1 MLLRTCHKQFS
12 FFVNKMQACVNLM
25 RFIKVLY
32 LNYSVPKYVY
42 RVGEEL
48 LENSTGEKGWGVLG
62 HEGLDVANVH
72 LQPGRQGVLWV
83 VSEGRWPAEREV
95 TVPSLL
101 CSCDTLPAIL
111 CLGPGR
117 DLYGITEGRW
127 REVGFS
133 VWRRLCGG
141 LVMAF
146 QYLKGAYQLEW
157 DIFLHW

>member
-42 RVGEEL
+42 RVGEAL

-95 TVPSLL
+95 TLPPLL
-101 CSCDTLPAIL
+101 CSCDALPAIL

-117 DLYGITEGRW
+117 GLYGITLKGDGGRW
-127 REVGFS
+127 AS
-133 VWRRLCGG
+133 QCGEG
-141 LVMAF
+141 CVEASLWPSSIWKE
-146 QYLKGAYQLEW
+146 L
-157 DIFLHW
+157 IS